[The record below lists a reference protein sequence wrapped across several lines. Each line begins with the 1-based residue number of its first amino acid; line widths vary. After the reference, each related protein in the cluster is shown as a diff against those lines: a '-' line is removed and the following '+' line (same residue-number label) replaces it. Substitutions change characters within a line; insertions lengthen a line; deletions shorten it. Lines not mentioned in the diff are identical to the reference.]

1 MVKGWEGF
9 VGGTRF
15 NSQCGQKNLP
25 INKKK
30 KRIYMIMLSERGRK
44 KSKSI

>member
-30 KRIYMIMLSERGRK
+30 KKNLYDYVIRK
-44 KSKSI
+44 EEKKK

>member
-9 VGGTRF
+9 VGGSRF
-15 NSQCGQKNLP
+15 NCQCGQKNLP

-30 KRIYMIMLSERGRK
+30 KNLYDYFIRK
-44 KSKSI
+44 GEKKK